1 MWTKCVLLFCVSYSF
16 PFKTALSLSKMSGTT
31 PKRKPT
37 IAERAM
43 ICTKKNIARN
53 LRKRKEA
60 ALVCDSCGGLKVQV
74 RSEVAMAS
82 SSVMVSF

>member
-1 MWTKCVLLFCVSYSF
+1 
-16 PFKTALSLSKMSGTT
+16 MSGTT

-43 ICTKKNIARN
+43 ICTKKNIARI